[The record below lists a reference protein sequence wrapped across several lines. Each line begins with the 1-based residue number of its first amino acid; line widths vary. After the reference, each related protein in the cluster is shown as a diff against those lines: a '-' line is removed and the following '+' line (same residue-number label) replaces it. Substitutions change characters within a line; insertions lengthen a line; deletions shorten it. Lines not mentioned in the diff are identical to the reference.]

1 MGIFVISRKKKE
13 GASAYQQKKEKPE
26 GWTRREKSEA
36 TRFGNR
42 VVLLS

>member
-1 MGIFVISRKKKE
+1 MGIFVISHKKE
-13 GASAYQQKKEKPE
+13 EASAYQQRKEKPE

-36 TRFGNR
+36 TRFGIR

>member
-1 MGIFVISRKKKE
+1 MRPMLTSFEIERSL
-13 GASAYQQKKEKPE
+13 YLQQRKEKPE